1 MARAPVDRPVPTRGL
16 GAWLA
21 RRSEG
26 RRLHAGVDLRI
37 GPDEAAVSP
46 EAGRVVVVFE
56 SNRPADARRF
66 SRPAGWSGY
75 GPRGVLIESRSG
87 VWHLL
92 AHLDHVDVH
101 QGDEVAE
108 GQTVGR
114 GSVVHHVHWEVRT
127 VRRTPAGLAVVE
139 STLDPGAWLR
149 GERVPWSGQCPEAPG
164 DTRDTPRA
172 CRPSTR
178 RREGSAPSATRP
190 PEAAPASA
198 AEAGEHGRS

>member
-1 MARAPVDRPVPTRGL
+1 MARPPVDRPIPTRGL

-21 RRSEG
+21 RRSDG

-37 GPDEAAVSP
+37 GPNEPAVSP
-46 EAGRVVVVFE
+46 EAGRVVLVFE
-56 SNRPADARRF
+56 SNRPADSRRF

-75 GPRGVLIESRSG
+75 GPRGALVESRSG

-92 AHLDHVDVH
+92 AHLDVIDVR
-101 QGDEVAE
+101 QGDEVEE
-108 GQTVGR
+108 GQTIGR

-127 VRRTPAGLAVVE
+127 AARTPSGLAVVE

-164 DTRDTPRA
+164 NTRDTPRA
-172 CRPSTR
+172 CRPSR
-178 RREGSAPSATRP
+178 RGEGSAPSAPRP
-190 PEAAPASA
+190 PMAAPPSA
-198 AEAGEHGRS
+198 AKEEGEHGRS